1 MRSHAVRLP
10 PFITTTWRTG
20 PALHFYLEGTIFFFL
35 SFLIVMFSPKINKM
49 TFSRQHF
56 WGHNESTVMRANK
69 NLKNKKWRPPR
80 TFDIFH
86 SFEWM
91 SRKLFCFLFAKSRAV
106 PKAKHCAQINENLS
120 FGGSKNNN
128 NSPRWAHTHTLE
140 KRNFYRTWAS
150 AKMTFY
156 ILHLLLSSFHGTRFY
171 MMSFRYNLHKQL
183 RWSWQQCG
191 DLIGIN

>member
-1 MRSHAVRLP
+1 MTDRPSTP
-10 PFITTTWRTG
+10 
-20 PALHFYLEGTIFFFL
+20 FL
-35 SFLIVMFSPKINKM
+35 SGGDHLLFSFFSYCDVFSKNQQNDFLAS
-49 TFSRQHF
+49 TFLGIMNRP
-56 WGHNESTVMRANK
+56 WWERK
-69 NLKNKKWRPPR
+69 NKNKKWRPPR

-156 ILHLLLSSFHGTRFY
+156 ILHLLLSCFHEILY
-171 MMSFRYNLHKQL
+171 DVIQK
-183 RWSWQQCG
+183 
-191 DLIGIN
+191 